1 MYRDELTVTYD
12 APKPQKKVFTQVDL
26 FNADKFSFGSAIGSI
41 TNKGTNAYALLPVIE
56 KKYGRE
62 SEEYR
67 ILLSRLQ
74 QCCVAQ
80 SKQIDMYMSPY
91 TVMCIDNVVDSQMRG
106 VRLTQWIDRKWSI
119 GAVLTGEA

>member
-62 SEEYR
+62 SDEYK

-80 SKQIDMYMSPY
+80 SKQIDMYMSPC

>member
-56 KKYGRE
+56 KKYSRE
-62 SEEYR
+62 SDEYK

-80 SKQIDMYMSPY
+80 SKQIDMQMSPC
-91 TVMCIDNVVDSQMRG
+91 TVMCIVP
-106 VRLTQWIDRKWSI
+106 W
-119 GAVLTGEA
+119 

>member
-62 SEEYR
+62 SEEYK

-80 SKQIDMYMSPY
+80 SKQIDMYMSPC

>member
-62 SEEYR
+62 SEEYK

-80 SKQIDMYMSPY
+80 SKQIDMYMSPC
-91 TVMCIDNVVDSQMRG
+91 TVMCIDNVVNLQMQG
-106 VRLTQWIDRKWSI
+106 VQPTQWGREEMPVE
-119 GAVLTGEA
+119 AVLTGNA

>member
-1 MYRDELTVTYD
+1 MTVTYD

-62 SEEYR
+62 SEEYK

-80 SKQIDMYMSPY
+80 SKQIDMYMSPC